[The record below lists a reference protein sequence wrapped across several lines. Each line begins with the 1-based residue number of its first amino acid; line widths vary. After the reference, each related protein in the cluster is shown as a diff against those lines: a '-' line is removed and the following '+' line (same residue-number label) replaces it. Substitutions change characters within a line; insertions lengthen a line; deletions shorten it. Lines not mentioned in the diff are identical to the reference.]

1 VSLVAKVFVVLNLIV
16 SVVFLIFAMNVWT
29 AQTKWQR
36 MYEVEKVQDI
46 QHLVSFQKGEKDRSM
61 EVLRNAKQYEDKKR
75 ENIELRLK
83 MNEQRDKAQDLQ
95 VKLATSENKAAMA
108 EAENQEIQRE
118 NRRMGED
125 LQKIKG
131 VVLKQQQALVIERE
145 NAVRAKNEKSD
156 VENELNMTKQT
167 LSAVTKDKRQIEDD
181 LAMQTAR
188 IEGLLRHGV
197 PIAQILGEEMSA
209 VQPTIADGRVLGVKP
224 EIKICMLSIGSQ
236 QGVKPG
242 YQFTIKRGEDY
253 ITKVQVDK
261 VYPDMCVARYLDGY
275 MNRKGLDI
283 ELNDEV
289 LSH

>member
-1 VSLVAKVFVVLNLIV
+1 VSLVAKVFVVLNLVV
-16 SVVFLIFAMNVWT
+16 SVTFLIFAMNVWT

-36 MYEVEKVQDI
+36 MYELEKAQNVPL
-46 QHLVSFQKGEKDRSM
+46 LVSHQKREKELSM
-61 EVLRNAKQYEDKKR
+61 EVLRNAKQFEDKKR

-83 MNEQRDKAQDLQ
+83 WNEQRDKAQDLS

-156 VENELNMTKQT
+156 VENELNMSKQT

-181 LAMQTAR
+181 LAQQTAR

-197 PIAQILGEEMSA
+197 PIAQILGEEA
-209 VQPTIADGRVLGVKP
+209 GATQPAIADGRVLGVKP

-242 YQFTIKRGEDY
+242 YQFTVKRGDQY

-261 VYPDMCVARYLDGY
+261 VYPDMCVARYIDGY
-275 MNRKGLDI
+275 MNKQGLDI